1 MIKKFESFD
10 GDLSIKVIISRL
22 KKIQRFDLC
31 NYIMNEFV
39 VETERE
45 ENDNG
50 DYIDAYEI
58 DVLIKDLTN
67 GLSKSNAPMLSM
79 L

>member
-1 MIKKFESFD
+1 
-10 GDLSIKVIISRL
+10 
-22 KKIQRFDLC
+22 
-31 NYIMNEFV
+31 MNEFV